1 MKRLFACLLVLAL
14 LLALPLAAM
23 AKPLPAVR
31 IIGPSSF
38 TYSGLPN
45 CPVLQM
51 IDGSY
56 TLVEGVDYTVEYY
69 LNVDVPGGTW
79 TVYPLGI
86 YTNALSDQLI
96 INKAPLPTI
105 NAIPDQVY
113 TGSAITPAL
122 SLNPALPL
130 DNFNIV
136 YSNNTAAG
144 QAKVTLTSKGSN
156 VEAGSVSANFNIQYL
171 SLPLPPIASLAY
183 TTTPY
188 DGSAKTPAVTITGL
202 VLDRDFTVSY
212 QKNTAVGT
220 AQVSATGMG
229 NYTGVSTASFEI
241 THTHVWGAWKDN
253 DDLKTHSRNCSALP
267 THSQTA
273 DCTFKE
279 ELFPPTCTQG
289 GYTQFTCTVCGF
301 GYWDFFTDPTGH
313 TWGDWLNNNDGTHT
327 CTCKTDPSHQK
338 TEDCTLIS
346 AVEPPT
352 CTEDG
357 YTQFT
362 CTLCGYGFETGIT
375 PKLGHDWGAW
385 VSNDDGSH
393 THTCKTDPS
402 HKETFD
408 CTFKEEVVPPTC
420 TEGGYTDFTCTAC
433 GYGYLDFFTEP
444 TGHTPGNW
452 ELIQKA
458 TDLRE
463 GEELQRCLVC
473 GTPLAFQSLP
483 KLTRIEG
490 RTATLEG
497 EEFPGM
503 MGRDFRIRYRY
514 VPLDVSQEGTQEVRV
529 IASNRY
535 VIGTLA
541 ITIKEGQMMLSFK
554 PADDR
559 ETVDIHYMTLFHD
572 PAEFVKQD
580 LDVLEENP
588 LPLDTWIPLPE
599 SAQATYLFLRFRV
612 GFDVPGKDIISLP

>member
-14 LLALPLAAM
+14 LPALALATEL
-23 AKPLPAVR
+23 KPLPAVR

-86 YTNALSDQLI
+86 YTNGRSDQLI

-130 DNFNIV
+130 HNFNIV

-144 QAKVTLTSKGSN
+144 QAKVTLTSNGRN

-183 TTTPY
+183 ATTPY
-188 DGSAKTPAVTITGL
+188 DGSAKTPVVTITGL
-202 VLDRDFTVSY
+202 VQDRDFTVSY
-212 QKNTAVGT
+212 QKNTEVGT

-253 DDLKTHSRNCSALP
+253 DDRKTHTRHCSALP
-267 THSQTA
+267 THSETG
-273 DCTFKE
+273 DCAFKE
-279 ELFPPTCTQG
+279 ELFSPTCTQG

-313 TWGDWLNNNDGTHT
+313 SWGEWASNDDGTHT
-327 CTCKTDPSHQK
+327 HICKTDP
-338 TEDCTLIS
+338 T
-346 AVEPPT
+346 
-352 CTEDG
+352 
-357 YTQFT
+357 
-362 CTLCGYGFETGIT
+362 
-375 PKLGHDWGAW
+375 
-385 VSNDDGSH
+385 
-393 THTCKTDPS
+393 
-402 HKETFD
+402 HKETVD

-420 TEGGYTDFTCTAC
+420 TEEGYTDFTCTVC
-433 GYGYLDFFTEP
+433 GYG
-444 TGHTPGNW
+444 
-452 ELIQKA
+452 
-458 TDLRE
+458 
-463 GEELQRCLVC
+463 
-473 GTPLAFQSLP
+473 
-483 KLTRIEG
+483 
-490 RTATLEG
+490 
-497 EEFPGM
+497 
-503 MGRDFRIRYRY
+503 
-514 VPLDVSQEGTQEVRV
+514 
-529 IASNRY
+529 
-535 VIGTLA
+535 
-541 ITIKEGQMMLSFK
+541 
-554 PADDR
+554 
-559 ETVDIHYMTLFHD
+559 
-572 PAEFVKQD
+572 
-580 LDVLEENP
+580 
-588 LPLDTWIPLPE
+588 
-599 SAQATYLFLRFRV
+599 
-612 GFDVPGKDIISLP
+612 